1 MFCSASELA
10 KFIRNGTVSA
20 TTVLKAFPAQISAH
34 NPALKAIVALAEEG
48 ARRRAWRD
56 YLRAAVESI
65 TADYG
70 SIDNYIHDGLGVT
83 AGTKKEIQDN
93 MLV

>member
-1 MFCSASELA
+1 VFCSASELA

-20 TTVLKAFPAQISAH
+20 TIVLKAFPAQISAH

-56 YLRAAVESI
+56 YLRAAVEST

-70 SIDNYIHDGLGVT
+70 SIDNYIHGGLGLS
-83 AGTKKEIQDN
+83 AGARRRFQDA
-93 MLV
+93 LLI